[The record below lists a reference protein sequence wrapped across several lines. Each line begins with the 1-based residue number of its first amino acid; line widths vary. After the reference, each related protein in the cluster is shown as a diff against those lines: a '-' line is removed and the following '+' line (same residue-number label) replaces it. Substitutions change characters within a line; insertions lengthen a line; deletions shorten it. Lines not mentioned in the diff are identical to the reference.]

1 MRGLPC
7 VMTCLRTASR
17 AYALPPSAH
26 ARSCQGLWLILIRPQ
41 ACRYAILSD
50 PHHGQ
55 PLRSTGTARNG
66 NRTFYLA
73 IHAYG
78 FS

>member
-1 MRGLPC
+1 MRGPHG

-41 ACRYAILSD
+41 ACRHAIQSD
-50 PHHGQ
+50 PHRGQ
-55 PLRSTGTARNG
+55 PLRSTDTARSG

>member
-1 MRGLPC
+1 MLGPHG
-7 VMTCLRTASR
+7 VMTCPRIASR
-17 AYALPPSAH
+17 AYAVPPFAH
-26 ARSCQGLWLILIRPQ
+26 ARSYRGLWLILIRPQ
-41 ACRYAILSD
+41 ACRHAIQSD
-50 PHHGQ
+50 PHRGQ